1 MSTVRLEDIVERLQS
16 TNPEADV
23 DLVRRAYIYSAK
35 AHQGQTRLSGE
46 SYLIHPLDVAK
57 ILAELRLDPATVAAG
72 ILHDT
77 IEDTKT
83 TRAELERHFGPVV
96 ASVVAEVTDEK
107 GQSKKLRKGMQVAHA
122 PRLSGRAKLVKLA
135 DKISNLRDI
144 VGRPPA
150 QWGKRRKQEYF
161 DWAKQVVDGLR
172 GIHPQL
178 EAEFDRVYAMRPAS
192 APARSARSG
201 AGHRAVAVK
210 GK

>member
-1 MSTVRLEDIVERLQS
+1 MKKAQPQNPSDVARIIAATQFAAFKHRKQRRKGEDKS
-16 TNPEADV
+16 P
-23 DLVRRAYIYSAK
+23 YIN
-35 AHQGQTRLSGE
+35 
-46 SYLIHPLDVAK
+46 HPLALANTLAVEGGVDDVEV
-57 ILAELRLDPATVAAG
+57 LMAA

-96 ASVVAEVTDEK
+96 ASVVTEVTDEK

-150 QWGKRRKQEYF
+150 KWGKRRKQEYF

-172 GIHPQL
+172 GIHPPL

-192 APARSARSG
+192 APARTARSG
-201 AGHRAVAVK
+201 AGHRPVTVK